1 MASTRTTTWVLEASP
16 GSRRHDVRLA
26 QGIHH
31 ASCSTTTDGPLFGQP
46 HLSGTGGHPPRSP
59 TPPEGATT
67 KRRKRDAQAGV
78 PLAGWPRA
86 QLAFKDSMVHGILQ
100 FTPGI
105 AFRYVLHR
113 CESRDIRCRE
123 SLLVIRLECSIPRT
137 PRPGQGT
144 GEFISSSLARPAPG
158 FCLNALEG
166 EEAAKEHA
174 SPRP

>member
-1 MASTRTTTWVLEASP
+1 MPAARRMHCIDKARTPTMRCVRRGTPAAQSSVHRPLRDEGPDAASRFPLRVV
-16 GSRRHDVRLA
+16 GSV
-26 QGIHH
+26 
-31 ASCSTTTDGPLFGQP
+31 FW
-46 HLSGTGGHPPRSP
+46 
-59 TPPEGATT
+59 
-67 KRRKRDAQAGV
+67 RDAQAGV
-78 PLAGWPRA
+78 PSAEWPRA
-86 QLAFKDSMVHGILQ
+86 QLAFKDSMVRGILQ

-166 EEAAKEHA
+166 EETGKEHA